1 MRITICFSPQV
12 DEVRYRNF
20 GSVIQFATEQG
31 VNMVCLKSQASK
43 FIIIDHKLVWYGGY
57 DLLGLNYEDCSM
69 IRLRNEQ
76 LANDLLGSV
85 SV

>member
-1 MRITICFSPQV
+1 
-12 DEVRYRNF
+12 
-20 GSVIQFATEQG
+20 
-31 VNMVCLKSQASK
+31 MVCLKSQASK

-57 DLLGLNYEDCSM
+57 DLLGPNYEDCSM